1 MMATKTKKRKTS
13 GTRSTA
19 SSTAA
24 SAAETLRER
33 WQAALKAVAT
43 AEAELE
49 KQWQQLVKKSGLSGK
64 DAKSA
69 LAELRVRLEK
79 ERQRALKGLEA
90 GVAGLQARVK
100 EEGAS
105 LSRKADEVMKSA
117 LVAFNIPSRQEVGEL
132 TRKVDELSRKI
143 DAFKAKPSRPSGARK
158 ATARKAPARKTP
170 RKAARP
176 SGRSA
181 ARA

>member
-1 MMATKTKKRKTS
+1 MMPTRKKTS
-13 GTRSTA
+13 RAKKT
-19 SSTAA
+19 
-24 SAAETLRER
+24 AAETTADALRER
-33 WQAALKAVAT
+33 WQAALSALAA

-49 KQWQQLVKKSGLSGK
+49 KQWKQLVKKSGLSGK
-64 DAKSA
+64 DAKGA

-79 ERQRALKGLEA
+79 ERQRALKSLEA

-105 LSRKADEVMKSA
+105 LSRKADQVMKSA

-132 TRKVDELSRKI
+132 TRKVNELSRKI
-143 DAFKAKPSRPSGARK
+143 DTFKASPRGAKK
-158 ATARKAPARKTP
+158 AARKTSRRAVRP
-170 RKAARP
+170 AAR
-176 SGRSA
+176 RSA

>member
-1 MMATKTKKRKTS
+1 MATKKKTARART
-13 GTRSTA
+13 TTESTA
-19 SSTAA
+19 DV
-24 SAAETLRER
+24 LRER
-33 WQAALKAVAT
+33 WQAALKGLAS

-49 KQWQQLVKKSGLSGK
+49 KQWKQLVKKSGLSGT
-64 DAKSA
+64 DAKGT
-69 LAELRVRLEK
+69 LKELRVRLEK

-143 DAFKAKPSRPSGARK
+143 DGFKAGPARKGARK
-158 ATARKAPARKTP
+158 PAKAA
-170 RKAARP
+170 RKAARRP
-176 SGRSA
+176 AARRSA

>member
-1 MMATKTKKRKTS
+1 MPTKKKTSRARKT
-13 GTRSTA
+13 
-19 SSTAA
+19 
-24 SAAETLRER
+24 AETTADALRER
-33 WQAALKAVAT
+33 WQAALKALAA

-49 KQWQQLVKKSGLSGK
+49 KQWKQLVKKSGLSGK
-64 DAKSA
+64 DAKGT

-100 EEGAS
+100 EEGAA
-105 LSRKADEVMKSA
+105 LSRKADQAMKSA

-143 DAFKAKPSRPSGARK
+143 DAFKASPKAAKKPARK
-158 ATARKAPARKTP
+158 AAKKALRP
-170 RKAARP
+170 AAR
-176 SGRSA
+176 RSA
-181 ARA
+181 RA

>member
-1 MMATKTKKRKTS
+1 MPTKKKTS
-13 GTRSTA
+13 RSKGPETTA
-19 SSTAA
+19 DA
-24 SAAETLRER
+24 LRER
-33 WQAALKAVAT
+33 WQAALKGLAT

-49 KQWQQLVKKSGLSGK
+49 KQWQLLVKKSGLSGK
-64 DAKSA
+64 DAKGA
-69 LAELRVRLEK
+69 LQELRTRLQK

-100 EEGAS
+100 EEREV

-143 DAFKAKPSRPSGARK
+143 DSFKGPRASKAKA
-158 ATARKAPARKTP
+158 APKPA
-170 RKAARP
+170 RKAAR
-176 SGRSA
+176 RTR